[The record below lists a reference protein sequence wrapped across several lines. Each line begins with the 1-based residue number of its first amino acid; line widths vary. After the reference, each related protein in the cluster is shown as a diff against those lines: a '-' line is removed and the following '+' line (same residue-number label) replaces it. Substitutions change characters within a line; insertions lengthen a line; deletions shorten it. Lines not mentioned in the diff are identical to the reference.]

1 MNSSDNYNHCF
12 KKKENVANEKKK
24 KNLPFLTVLEG
35 LAFEFT

>member
-24 KNLPFLTVLEG
+24 
-35 LAFEFT
+35 EFTFSYSFGGFGI